1 MSVRFWMRVLW
12 FYIGLAICSLGYA
25 MVIKPG
31 FGAAPW
37 DILHLGL
44 SLQTG
49 VRLSLVVQGFGLVII
64 LIDVLLGVRPNLGM
78 ILNMLSVG
86 PMLQFFRDNL
96 PMPQGP
102 LGLAA
107 MFAVGILLAGVGT
120 ALYAGANLGTGPRD
134 SLMIALTQRIP
145 FPLAVVKNG
154 LDLTV
159 SLVGWWLGGPLGLGT
174 VVVALCLGPSMQLG
188 FYLTNGLARYDPFS
202 RFLQPVALKRTPA
215 AQVSQS
221 R

>member
-1 MSVRFWMRVLW
+1 MSVRFWLRVLW
-12 FYIGLAICSLGYA
+12 FYVGLAICSLGYA

-37 DILHLGL
+37 DILHLGI

-49 VRLSLVVQGFGLVII
+49 AALGLVVQLFGLVII
-64 LIDVLLGVRPNLGM
+64 LIDMLLGVRPNLGM

-86 PMLQFFRDNL
+86 PMLQYFRDHL
-96 PMPQGP
+96 PMPQTT
-102 LGLAA
+102 LGLWA
-107 MFAVGILLAGVGT
+107 MLAVGILLAGVGT

-134 SLMIALTQRIP
+134 SLMIALTRRIP

-159 SLVGWWLGGPLGLGT
+159 SLIGWWMGGPLGFGT
-174 VVVALCLGPSMQLG
+174 ILVALSLGPSMQLG
-188 FYLTNGLARYDPFS
+188 FYLTNGLAQRAPFS
-202 RFLQPVALKRTPA
+202 RFLTPVALKRTPA
-215 AQVSQS
+215 AQASQS
-221 R
+221 S